1 MVASTTQ
8 TPVASLSSYNLFRN
22 SFSMDSSPTLMSSH
36 QAIQAAVRMRNPKGG
51 LRLRLSRNS
60 SAGPSSPLA
69 SPSPIT
75 PPSIGG
81 PGGSGYFSKGIP
93 SIIEKRKDSLS
104 QEIRDTFTLHGGM
117 APGEDELKEQGQES
131 NDPIKRVVSRRGNLL
146 VSPSQLSVSII
157 R

>member
-1 MVASTTQ
+1 MAASTTQ
-8 TPVASLSSYNLFRN
+8 TPVASLSPYNLFRN

-51 LRLRLSRNS
+51 LRLRPSRNN

-81 PGGSGYFSKGIP
+81 PGSGYFCRGTQSVL
-93 SIIEKRKDSLS
+93 EKRKDSLS

-117 APGEDELKEQGQES
+117 APSEDESKELGQES

-146 VSPSQLSVSII
+146 VSPSQLSVSSI